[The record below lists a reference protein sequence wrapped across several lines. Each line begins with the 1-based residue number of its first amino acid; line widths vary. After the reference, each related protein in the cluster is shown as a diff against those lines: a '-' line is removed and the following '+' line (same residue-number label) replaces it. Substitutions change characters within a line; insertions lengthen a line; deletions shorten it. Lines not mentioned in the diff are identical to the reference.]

1 MATRRGVLGN
11 QLVRQVELEVV
22 DVHRLCP
29 REARSAG
36 LPDSERSESP
46 ARQASEASHDSWALI
61 LHSTAQ
67 IVMADIQPAENPL
80 TPTPGA
86 ASEPPPTVVDVT
98 GGPGLGLTF
107 MASVAFIFVLQWAAA
122 VFIPIVIG
130 ILLAYA
136 LEPLV
141 TWLFKRVK
149 VPRAV
154 GAAIA
159 LTLLVGA
166 IGIGVYSLSGQALQ
180 IVRQVPVAA
189 QRLRDRVQHKNANAG
204 ALGEVQKAAT
214 EIQKTAEVASAGSE
228 VKPEAADGLPRV
240 QRVQIVEPAF
250 DAKSY
255 LYWGGVNLVAGA
267 GQAAVIV
274 FLVYFFLVTGD
285 LYKRKFVKI
294 AGPALWQKKL
304 TVQILDEINEQIS
317 SFIRVQVFT
326 SFVVAVATG
335 FALWF
340 LGVQQFIIWGL
351 LAGIF
356 NSIPYLGPILVS
368 GALAVVAF
376 VQFDDVPKTL
386 TVCAVAFAI
395 TSLEGFLLTP
405 ALMSRA
411 ARMNPVAIFVGLLFF
426 SWVWGLWGAVLA
438 VPMLMMLKAIC
449 DHIDDLQPLGE
460 LLGE

>member
-1 MATRRGVLGN
+1 MADQTPAPPPETATGTRGV
-11 QLVRQVELEVV
+11 VAAETPLE
-22 DVHRLCP
+22 
-29 REARSAG
+29 
-36 LPDSERSESP
+36 
-46 ARQASEASHDSWALI
+46 
-61 LHSTAQ
+61 
-67 IVMADIQPAENPL
+67 
-80 TPTPGA
+80 PTPGA
-86 ASEPPPTVVDVT
+86 PGEAPPTVVDVKT
-98 GGPGLGLTF
+98 AAGLGLTF
-107 MASVAFIFVLQWAAA
+107 LASLALVFLLYWAQSVFV
-122 VFIPIVIG
+122 PIVIG
-130 ILLAYA
+130 VLVAYA

-141 TWLFKRVK
+141 TFLFKRVK
-149 VPRAV
+149 IPRAV

-159 LTLLVGA
+159 LALLLGTIA
-166 IGIGVYSLSGQALQ
+166 IGVYSLSGQVLQ
-180 IVRQVPVAA
+180 IVRQVPQAA
-189 QRLRDRVQHKNANAG
+189 QRIRDRVQDNKNEQPG
-204 ALGEVQKAAT
+204 AIGEVQKAAT
-214 EIQKTAEVASAGSE
+214 ELQKTAEVASAESD
-228 VKPEAADGLPRV
+228 VKGPTPGVPPV
-240 QRVQIVEPAF
+240 QKVQIVEPAF

-255 LYWGGVNLVAGA
+255 LYWGGMNLLAGA

-304 TVQILDEINEQIS
+304 TVQILDEINQQIS
-317 SFIRVQVFT
+317 SFIRVQIFT
-326 SFVVAVATG
+326 SFVVAAATAI
-335 FALWF
+335 ALWF

-356 NSIPYLGPILVS
+356 NSIPYIGPILVS
-368 GALAVVAF
+368 GSLAVVAF
-376 VQFDDVPKTL
+376 IQFDDVPKTL
-386 TVCAVAFAI
+386 TVSAVVLAI

-426 SWVWGLWGAVLA
+426 SFVWGIWGAVLA